1 VSIAERFGR
10 NLFMARRRA
19 GLSQE
24 QVADQAELHRT
35 AISLLETGQRLPRL
49 DTLVKLKAVVGVT
62 ADELLRGIEWRPTV
76 IREGRFRTGTLGE
89 P

>member
-1 VSIAERFGR
+1 MTVAEKFGR

-49 DTLVKLKAVVGVT
+49 DTLIKLKGVLGVT
-62 ADELLRGIEWRPTV
+62 ADELLRGIEWQPAV
-76 IREGRFRTGTLGE
+76 IREGCFRAGTLGE